1 MLATISRTIIIY
13 AVVTIALRL
22 MGKRQIGDMQPNELV
37 ITLLIS
43 EIAAIPLQD
52 SNEPIVNGIAA
63 ILVLISAEIL
73 LSALS
78 LKSPF
83 VHRLLSDRAVVL
95 IKDGKIDEKA
105 MKRVRI
111 TALDLLE
118 LLRGKDV
125 FDINEVDFAV
135 LEVNGELNI
144 FKKSPYKTVTRKDL
158 DIKDQNEKPLLPVVA
173 DRSVVNDFLSTLDIK
188 SKSINDKLK
197 ENSIKRENT
206 FLAFFDKT
214 GKSVKIDKEKSK

>member
-1 MLATISRTIIIY
+1 MLATILRTVIIY
-13 AVVTIALRL
+13 VVVTVAIRL

-52 SNEPIVNGIAA
+52 SNEPLINGVGA
-63 ILVLISAEIL
+63 IMVLICAEIL

-78 LKSPF
+78 LKSAF
-83 VHRLLSDRAVVL
+83 VHRLLSGRAVVL

-105 MKRVRI
+105 MKKVRI

-144 FKKSPYKTVTRKDL
+144 FKKSKYKTATVGDL
-158 DIKDQNEKPLLPVVA
+158 NIKKEEVKPLLPIIA
-173 DRSVVNDFLSTLDIK
+173 DKSQVTDYLGPLQTN
-188 SKSINDKLK
+188 SKSIK
-197 ENSIKRENT
+197 
-206 FLAFFDKT
+206 
-214 GKSVKIDKEKSK
+214 